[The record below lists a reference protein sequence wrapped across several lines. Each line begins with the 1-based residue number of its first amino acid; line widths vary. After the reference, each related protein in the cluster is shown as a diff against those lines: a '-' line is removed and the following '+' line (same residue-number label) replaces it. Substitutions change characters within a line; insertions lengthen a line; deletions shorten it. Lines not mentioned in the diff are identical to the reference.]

1 MDRDNSIVWP
11 WESQRAH
18 WSEVLLSKTKGQP
31 DAGDDRFLPAPPEL
45 LQAVDQ
51 LKAYSLRYE
60 VAMKLVLDKLDY
72 ISREYELRYGYALI
86 DSKQS
91 RIKSAESILGKMRRK
106 HLPLTFEAVFNNLH
120 DIAGIR
126 LIVRFLSD
134 VKTVEDLLATQA
146 DIKVLKV
153 KDYIHHP
160 KENGYQSLHLILG
173 VPVYTVDGPS
183 IVEVELQIRTIAMNF
198 WASLEHELNYK
209 KNVPHQA
216 DLQKS
221 LTEKARLIT
230 ELDQEMDDI
239 KERIYDPD
247 AGPKEV

>member
-1 MDRDNSIVWP
+1 MSTVNSQ
-11 WESQRAH
+11 SNA
-18 WSEVLLSKTKGQP
+18 
-31 DAGDDRFLPAPPEL
+31 DDDPLLPARPEL

-51 LKAYSLRYE
+51 LRAYSLRYE

-91 RIKSAESILGKMRRK
+91 RIKSPESIVGKMRRK
-106 HLPLTFEAVFNNLH
+106 QLPLTFDAVFSNLH

-160 KENGYQSLHLILG
+160 KQNGYQSLHLILG
-173 VPVYTVDGPS
+173 VPVYTVDGPN
-183 IVEVELQIRTIAMNF
+183 IVEVELQVRTIAMNF

-216 DLQKS
+216 DLQQS
-221 LTEKARLIT
+221 LTKKAQLIT
-230 ELDQEMDDI
+230 QLDQEMDDI
-239 KERIYDPD
+239 KQRMYGAKQP
-247 AGPKEV
+247 PKKL

>member
-1 MDRDNSIVWP
+1 MSTANS
-11 WESQRAH
+11 
-18 WSEVLLSKTKGQP
+18 QP
-31 DAGDDRFLPAPPEL
+31 VANDEQFLPAPPEL

-91 RIKSAESILGKMRRK
+91 RIKSPESIVGKLKRK
-106 HLPLTFEAVFNNLH
+106 HLPLTFDAVFSNLH

-160 KENGYQSLHLILG
+160 KPNGYQSLHLILG

-183 IVEVELQIRTIAMNF
+183 IIEVELQIRTIAMNF

-216 DLQKS
+216 ALRQS
-221 LTEKARLIT
+221 LTKKAQLIT
-230 ELDQEMDDI
+230 ELDQEMDDV
-239 KERIYDPD
+239 KQRMYDPERP
-247 AGPKEV
+247 PKKF

>member
-1 MDRDNSIVWP
+1 MSTAH
-11 WESQRAH
+11 SQPTEA
-18 WSEVLLSKTKGQP
+18 
-31 DAGDDRFLPAPPEL
+31 DDDQLLPAPPEL

-91 RIKSAESILGKMRRK
+91 RIKSPDSIVGKLKRK
-106 HLPLTFEAVFNNLH
+106 HLPLTFDAVFNNLH

-160 KENGYQSLHLILG
+160 KDNGYQSLHLILG
-173 VPVYTVDGPS
+173 VPVYTVDGPN
-183 IVEVELQIRTIAMNF
+183 IIEVELQIRTIAMNF

-209 KNVPHQA
+209 KNVPNQVA
-216 DLQKS
+216 LQQS
-221 LTEKARLIT
+221 LTKKAQLIT

-239 KERIYDPD
+239 KRRMYDPD
-247 AGPKEV
+247 RTPKQL

>member
-1 MDRDNSIVWP
+1 VSKANS
-11 WESQRAH
+11 QAD
-18 WSEVLLSKTKGQP
+18 QA
-31 DAGDDRFLPAPPEL
+31 DQFLPAPPEL

-72 ISREYELRYGYALI
+72 ISQEYELRYGYALI

-91 RIKSAESILGKMRRK
+91 RIKAPESIIGKLQRK
-106 HLPLTFEAVFNNLH
+106 HLPLTLDAMFHNLH

-146 DIKVLKV
+146 DLKVLRV
-153 KDYIHHP
+153 KDYINHP
-160 KENGYQSLHLILG
+160 KPNGYQSLHLIIG
-173 VPVYTVDGPS
+173 VPVYTVDGPN

-209 KNVPHQA
+209 KNVPNQVA
-216 DLQKS
+216 LQRS
-221 LTEKARLIT
+221 LTKKARLIT
-230 ELDQEMDDI
+230 QLDQEMDDI
-239 KERIYDPD
+239 KERMYDQKTD
-247 AGPKEV
+247 TH

>member
-1 MDRDNSIVWP
+1 VSKANSQAD
-11 WESQRAH
+11 SADQ
-18 WSEVLLSKTKGQP
+18 
-31 DAGDDRFLPAPPEL
+31 FLPAPPEL

-60 VAMKLVLDKLDY
+60 VAMKLVLDKLEY
-72 ISREYELRYGYALI
+72 ISQEYELRYGYALI

-91 RIKSAESILGKMRRK
+91 RIKAPESIIGKLQRK
-106 HLPLTFEAVFNNLH
+106 HLPLTLDAMFHNLH

-146 DIKVLKV
+146 DLKVLRV
-153 KDYIHHP
+153 KDYINHP
-160 KENGYQSLHLILG
+160 KPNGYQSLHLIIG
-173 VPVYTVDGPS
+173 VPVYTVDGPN

-209 KNVPHQA
+209 KNVPNQVA
-216 DLQKS
+216 LQRS
-221 LTEKARLIT
+221 LTKKARLIT
-230 ELDQEMDDI
+230 QLDQEMDDI
-239 KERIYDPD
+239 KERMYDQKTD
-247 AGPKEV
+247 TH

>member
-1 MDRDNSIVWP
+1 LSTTNS
-11 WESQRAH
+11 RAN
-18 WSEVLLSKTKGQP
+18 
-31 DAGDDRFLPAPPEL
+31 ADDDQLLPAPPEL

-91 RIKSAESILGKMRRK
+91 RIKSPESIIGKLQRK
-106 HLPLTFEAVFNNLH
+106 HLPLTFNAVFSELH

-134 VKTVEDLLATQA
+134 IKTVEDLLATQA
-146 DIKVLKV
+146 DIKVLRV

-160 KENGYQSLHLILG
+160 KTNGYQSLHLILG
-173 VPVYTVDGPS
+173 VPIYTVDGPN
-183 IVEVELQIRTIAMNF
+183 IIEVELQIRTIAMNF

-209 KNVPHQA
+209 KNVPEQA
-216 DLQKS
+216 TLQAS
-221 LTEKARLIT
+221 LTKKAQLIT

-239 KERIYDPD
+239 KRRMYQSKTP
-247 AGPKEV
+247 PQSS

>member
-1 MDRDNSIVWP
+1 MSTTNSQASADND
-11 WESQRAH
+11 Q
-18 WSEVLLSKTKGQP
+18 L
-31 DAGDDRFLPAPPEL
+31 LPAPPEL

-91 RIKSAESILGKMRRK
+91 RIKSPESIVGKMQRK
-106 HLPLTFEAVFNNLH
+106 HLPLTLNAAFNNLH

-134 VKTVEDLLATQA
+134 VKTVENLLATQA
-146 DIKVLKV
+146 DIKVLRV

-160 KENGYQSLHLILG
+160 KANGYQSLHLILG

-183 IVEVELQIRTIAMNF
+183 IIEVELQVRTIAMNF

-209 KNVPHQA
+209 KNVPHQDA
-216 DLQKS
+216 LRAS
-221 LTEKARLIT
+221 LTKKAQLIT

-239 KERIYDPD
+239 KQRMYEPKTP
-247 AGPKEV
+247 PKEV

>member
-1 MDRDNSIVWP
+1 MSKANSQAD
-11 WESQRAH
+11 SADQ
-18 WSEVLLSKTKGQP
+18 
-31 DAGDDRFLPAPPEL
+31 FLPAPPEL

-60 VAMKLVLDKLDY
+60 VAMKLVLDKLEY
-72 ISREYELRYGYALI
+72 ISQEYELRYGYALI

-91 RIKSAESILGKMRRK
+91 RIKAPESIIGKLQRK
-106 HLPLTFEAVFNNLH
+106 HLPLTLDAMFHNLH

-146 DIKVLKV
+146 DLKVLRV
-153 KDYIHHP
+153 KDYINHP
-160 KENGYQSLHLILG
+160 KPNGYQSLHLIIG
-173 VPVYTVDGPS
+173 VPVYTVDGPN

-209 KNVPHQA
+209 KNVPNQVA
-216 DLQKS
+216 LQRS
-221 LTEKARLIT
+221 LTKKARLIT
-230 ELDQEMDDI
+230 QLDQEMDDI
-239 KERIYDPD
+239 KERMYDQKTD
-247 AGPKEV
+247 TH

>member
-1 MDRDNSIVWP
+1 MS
-11 WESQRAH
+11 
-18 WSEVLLSKTKGQP
+18 LSKTEPQSDEP
-31 DAGDDRFLPAPPEL
+31 DLLLPAQPEL

-51 LKAYSLRYE
+51 LRAYSLRYE

-91 RIKSAESILGKMRRK
+91 RIKSPESIVGKMRRK
-106 HLPLTFEAVFNNLH
+106 ELPLTLEAVFTNLH

-134 VKTVEDLLATQA
+134 IKTVEDLLATQA
-146 DIKVLKV
+146 DLKVLKV

-160 KENGYQSLHLILG
+160 KANGYQSLHLILG
-173 VPVYTVDGPS
+173 VPIYTVDGPNM
-183 IVEVELQIRTIAMNF
+183 IEVELQIRTIAMNF

-209 KNVPHQA
+209 KNVPNQA
-216 DLQKS
+216 ALRHS
-221 LTEKARLIT
+221 LTEKAHLIT
-230 ELDQEMDDI
+230 QLDQEMDDI
-239 KERIYDPD
+239 KERMYDQQP
-247 AGPKEV
+247 PKHEI

>member
-1 MDRDNSIVWP
+1 MSTAH
-11 WESQRAH
+11 SQPTEA
-18 WSEVLLSKTKGQP
+18 
-31 DAGDDRFLPAPPEL
+31 DDDQLLPAPPEL

-91 RIKSAESILGKMRRK
+91 RIKSPDSIVGKLKRK
-106 HLPLTFEAVFNNLH
+106 HLPLTFDAVFNNLH

-160 KENGYQSLHLILG
+160 
-173 VPVYTVDGPS
+173 
-183 IVEVELQIRTIAMNF
+183 
-198 WASLEHELNYK
+198 
-209 KNVPHQA
+209 
-216 DLQKS
+216 
-221 LTEKARLIT
+221 
-230 ELDQEMDDI
+230 
-239 KERIYDPD
+239 
-247 AGPKEV
+247 

>member
-1 MDRDNSIVWP
+1 LSTTNSQENADND
-11 WESQRAH
+11 Q
-18 WSEVLLSKTKGQP
+18 
-31 DAGDDRFLPAPPEL
+31 FLPAPPEL

-91 RIKSAESILGKMRRK
+91 RIKSPESIVGKLQRK
-106 HLPLTFEAVFNNLH
+106 HLPLTFNAVFTELH

-146 DIKVLKV
+146 DIKVLRV

-160 KENGYQSLHLILG
+160 KTNGYQSLHLILG
-173 VPVYTVDGPS
+173 VPIYTVDGPS
-183 IVEVELQIRTIAMNF
+183 IIEVELQIRTIAMNF

-209 KNVPHQA
+209 KNVPEQA
-216 DLQKS
+216 TLQAS
-221 LTEKARLIT
+221 LTKKAQLIT

-239 KERIYDPD
+239 KRRMYQAKTP
-247 AGPKEV
+247 PQSS

>member
-1 MDRDNSIVWP
+1 MSIASSQPTEDND
-11 WESQRAH
+11 Q
-18 WSEVLLSKTKGQP
+18 L
-31 DAGDDRFLPAPPEL
+31 LPAPPEL

-86 DSKQS
+86 DSEQS
-91 RIKSAESILGKMRRK
+91 RIKSPESIVGKLKRK
-106 HLPLTFEAVFNNLH
+106 HLPLTFDAVFSNLH

-160 KENGYQSLHLILG
+160 KANGYQSLHLILG
-173 VPVYTVDGPS
+173 VPVYTVDGPN
-183 IVEVELQIRTIAMNF
+183 IIEVELQVRTIAMNF

-216 DLQKS
+216 DLQQS
-221 LTEKARLIT
+221 LTKKARLIT
-230 ELDQEMDDI
+230 QLDQEMDDI
-239 KERIYDPD
+239 KQRMYQ
-247 AGPKEV
+247 PKRPPKKL

>member
-1 MDRDNSIVWP
+1 MSTANS
-11 WESQRAH
+11 
-18 WSEVLLSKTKGQP
+18 QP
-31 DAGDDRFLPAPPEL
+31 TEDDDQLLPAPPEL

-86 DSKQS
+86 DSQQS
-91 RIKSAESILGKMRRK
+91 RIKSPESIVGKLKRK
-106 HLPLTFEAVFNNLH
+106 HLPLTFDAVFNNLH
-120 DIAGIR
+120 DIAGVR

-146 DIKVLKV
+146 DIQVLKV

-173 VPVYTVDGPS
+173 VPVYTVDGPN
-183 IVEVELQIRTIAMNF
+183 IIEVELQIRTIAMNF

-209 KNVPHQA
+209 KNVPNQDALRH
-216 DLQKS
+216 S
-221 LTEKARLIT
+221 LTKKAQLIT
-230 ELDQEMDDI
+230 QLDQEMDDI
-239 KERIYDPD
+239 KQRMYE
-247 AGPKEV
+247 PKQPPKKL